1 MKYINTGKPVE
12 LKTLIFSGDINDRTM
27 VQIFDCAGSFLA
39 RGHWYQDQILRHIDR
54 IGVAKRPGTGITVNF
69 NLLL

>member
-12 LKTLIFSGDINDRTM
+12 LKTLISSGDINDRTM
-27 VQIFDCAGSFLA
+27 IQIFDIAGSFLA
-39 RGHWYQDQILRHIDR
+39 RGNWYQDQILEHIDR

-69 NLLL
+69 KLL

>member
-12 LKTLIFSGDINDRTM
+12 LKTLISSGDINDRTM
-27 VQIFDCAGSFLA
+27 IQIFDCVGSFLV
-39 RGHWYQDQILRHIDR
+39 RGNWYQDQILERIDR

-69 NLLL
+69 ELL